1 MAKNQNACWQQIPN
15 WRSDEKELFYISP
28 GRKLMAVEIKG
39 GATFEAG
46 LPKVLFDLPAAQ
58 VQRDT
63 FTVTADGQRFLFPRY
78 LRENTVAP
86 FSVVVNW
93 AAEVKK

>member
-1 MAKNQNACWQQIPN
+1 
-15 WRSDEKELFYISP
+15 
-28 GRKLMAVEIKG
+28 MAVEVKP

-46 LPKVLFDLPAAQ
+46 LPKVLFDLAAAK

-63 FTVTADGQRFLFPRY
+63 YTVTADGQRFLFPRQ
-78 LRENTVAP
+78 LRENAIAP